1 MTFSLVADWKA
12 LQLQEWAT
20 GQNLPLQL
28 EHSAVRAAKWLVNR
42 LQSRECQPTCVVCQ
56 RQSITCM
63 PCVECGLHYC
73 VGCLRLRPDCLW
85 DIGFCCPPCLVDG
98 LPRLQLDQFSP
109 QEGSPYLL
117 NLAFEVLQSSSSC
130 LALSTWKNYA
140 GAVKKA
146 VTFMSEYKVLCF
158 PILNERLADGCM
170 FFFQHLRATGASWGS
185 MRGVR
190 SAFRSFHKAMGWP
203 DPWLVFPRLAVMTK
217 GLQKQ
222 TTLPPVQ
229 KVGLT
234 IQMVKGIM
242 DYSDTEI
249 KLARGNFNY
258 MVADILLRDAVAIMI
273 AFFAMRRSDE
283 IFVNKGHS
291 HGLLQQHV
299 QLHCPSHVSIFV
311 QGQKTDSYH
320 KGHYVVLAW
329 ISGSGVPIGGWI
341 QRLFLRLEECG
352 RCVPASPLFLPTMG
366 NHGFKCVTQGQPVS
380 KPDTFKRLLPRVF
393 PMFQSHPHLLVL
405 FNWHSCRRGGA
416 THGYWQD
423 VSLSLLAPHGGWNT
437 EEGLKAYAAASFSQR
452 LSVTQRM

>member
-1 MTFSLVADWKA
+1 
-12 LQLQEWAT
+12 
-20 GQNLPLQL
+20 
-28 EHSAVRAAKWLVNR
+28 
-42 LQSRECQPTCVVCQ
+42 
-56 RQSITCM
+56 
-63 PCVECGLHYC
+63 
-73 VGCLRLRPDCLW
+73 
-85 DIGFCCPPCLVDG
+85 
-98 LPRLQLDQFSP
+98 
-109 QEGSPYLL
+109 
-117 NLAFEVLQSSSSC
+117 
-130 LALSTWKNYA
+130 
-140 GAVKKA
+140 
-146 VTFMSEYKVLCF
+146 MSEYKVLCF

-329 ISGSGVPIGGWI
+329 ISVRRTNRRLDTAVVPEVGGVLCPSIAVVPAHNGESWLQVRDARSASFKARYLQAPVAQGVSNVPESSSFAGPFQLALVQARWRYPWVLSRRVFVPPGPSRGLEYGGGPQGI
-341 QRLFLRLEECG
+341 CCRLFLAAI
-352 RCVPASPLFLPTMG
+352 VSDTA
-366 NHGFKCVTQGQPVS
+366 HVTCLVGPHAQG
-380 KPDTFKRLLPRVF
+380 
-393 PMFQSHPHLLVL
+393 VL
-405 FNWHSCRRGGA
+405 R
-416 THGYWQD
+416 
-423 VSLSLLAPHGGWNT
+423 
-437 EEGLKAYAAASFSQR
+437 
-452 LSVTQRM
+452 